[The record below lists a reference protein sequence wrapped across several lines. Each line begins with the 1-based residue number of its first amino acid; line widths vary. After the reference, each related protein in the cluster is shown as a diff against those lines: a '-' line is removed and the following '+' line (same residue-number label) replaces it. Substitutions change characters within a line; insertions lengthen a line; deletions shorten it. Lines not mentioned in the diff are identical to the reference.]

1 VLLKLGDVKIAAH
14 KPDEAQ
20 KIAEQIMVLQP
31 EGQVNAQAR
40 LLVGDAQL
48 ERGNFEEASKAFMGV
63 ALLYD
68 DPAITPRALK
78 KAATAYQRA
87 GKTAEADKVA
97 RQLREK
103 YPNYAGG

>member
-1 VLLKLGDVKIAAH
+1 MGLAQGILCLLAGDV
-14 KPDEAQ
+14 Q
-20 KIAEQIMVLQP
+20 F
-31 EGQVNAQAR
+31 
-40 LLVGDAQL
+40 

-87 GKTAEADKVA
+87 GKNAEADKVV
-97 RQLREK
+97 RQLKEK